1 MDAGDEEG
9 AMSDGARLDE
19 LVEFATALRWEL
31 VPRDVRDRALSS
43 IADTFGVMLGGR
55 GVGAGTV
62 ARRYL
67 QRFETAGRP
76 LAGSLSP
83 ASSAWFL
90 GIAGHVLDFDDTHWP
105 TILHASNPILSALA
119 ASGEQATGRAYAEA
133 YLAGFETAARV
144 ALSMPKGHYDR
155 GWHVTGTV
163 GGIGAAVAVGRIR
176 GESPEVLRRSV
187 SLAAG
192 QAGGHRQ
199 HFGSMAKALNGGN
212 AARVGLVSALL
223 AGEGFLPDPEGLE
236 GRRGMW
242 AVMSDGPDPGMLSE
256 GLGEQWEMSRNGLKP
271 YPCGVVSHPAI
282 EVAERVRER
291 HLSAESEEGKAG
303 IGEITAIELI
313 VHPLVTELTNK
324 DVSAEFDV
332 KFSVKTLVALGLLDR
347 AGDPANFG
355 ASGLVGREEI
365 ERLAGLVTVVDDRGS
380 AQDEAEMVVELAD
393 GRKVSEKVTEALGS
407 PNRPVPPERTRRKF
421 VSLCSPGWGPERSAA
436 VFDRLVRLDE
446 VDEAGPLLTEIR
458 DAVLGGGAGQ

>member
-1 MDAGDEEG
+1 
-9 AMSDGARLDE
+9 MSEPAVIDE
-19 LVEFATALRWEL
+19 LLEFGAALRWES
-31 VPRDVRDRALSS
+31 VPREVRDRALLS
-43 IADTFGVMLGGR
+43 IADTFGVMVGGR
-55 GVGAGTV
+55 DVGAASV

-67 QRFETAGRP
+67 QRFESAGRP
-76 LAGSLSP
+76 LAGSLTP
-83 ASSAWFL
+83 PSSAWFL

-105 TILHASNPILSALA
+105 TILHASNPILAALA
-119 ASGEQATGRAYAEA
+119 ACGGEAPGRAYAEA

-163 GGIGAAVAVGRIR
+163 GGIGAAVAVGRLWA
-176 GESPEVLRRSV
+176 ESPEVLRRAV
-187 SLAAG
+187 SLAAN

-242 AVMSDGPDPGMLSE
+242 AVMSEGPEPGALKA
-256 GLGEQWEMSRNGLKP
+256 GLGEAWEMSRNGLKP

-282 EVAERVRER
+282 EVAEAVRAR
-291 HLSAESEEGKAG
+291 HLSPGPEAG
-303 IGEITAIELI
+303 VSDLGGIARIELI
-313 VHPLVTELTNK
+313 VHPLVSELTNK
-324 DVSAEFDV
+324 DVSADFDV
-332 KFSVKTLVALGLLDR
+332 KFSVKTLVAMGLLDR

-355 ASGLVGREEI
+355 ASGMVGREEV
-365 ERLAGLVTVVDDRGS
+365 ERLASLVTVIDDRGC

-393 GRKVSEKVTEALGS
+393 GRTVSERVTEALGS
-407 PNRPVPPERTRRKF
+407 PNRPVPPERVRRKF
-421 VSLCSPGWGPERSAA
+421 GSLCSTAWSPDATAA
-436 VFDRLVRLDE
+436 VFERLVSLDE
-446 VDEAGPLLTEIR
+446 IDDAAPLITQIR
-458 DAVLGGGAGQ
+458 DAVLGGDARR